1 MSSLQKTEAQEDQDL
16 FLYIHD
22 IVIEKEFP
30 FWLVVEGLESP
41 YFHHPVSQ
49 HVYYS
54 KEIY

>member
-1 MSSLQKTEAQEDQDL
+1 MNSLQKTEAQEDQDL

-22 IVIEKEFP
+22 VVIEKEFP
-30 FWLVVEGLESP
+30 FWLVVGGLESP

-54 KEIY
+54 KEI